1 MKMINSKSAMKCL
14 FYICLLGSAAFFQGC
29 KSSASIVEELSVE
42 KSNQYNIATPC
53 KITYDGPDQRTGKP
67 KKEIAYENIFNFTH
81 EKLAN
86 YYKDRDYLK
95 CYSSIGIL
103 DGDYYLY
110 LKLLFDSKNAG
121 KSYGMIPKEE
131 NMRIQLMNGND
142 VLLKPF
148 KNATPRIDTKTNKI
162 IYDGIF
168 KLEGS
173 QKKELKST
181 EIDKIGIMWTSGF
194 ETYDIYNIDLIKN
207 QLACIDRK

>member
-1 MKMINSKSAMKCL
+1 MNVKSSISTQKCVFL
-14 FYICLLGSAAFFQGC
+14 ICLMGTAVCFYAC
-29 KSSASIVEELSVE
+29 KSHSSIVEELSVV
-42 KSNQYNIATPC
+42 KSNQYDIPTPC
-53 KITYDGPDQRTGKP
+53 KVTYDGPDQRTGKP

-95 CYSSIGIL
+95 CYSSIGIV
-103 DGDYYLY
+103 DGKYYLY
-110 LKLLFDSKNAG
+110 LKLIFDSKNAG
-121 KSYGMIPKEE
+121 KSYGMMPKEE
-131 NMRIQLMNGND
+131 NMRIQLLNGND

-148 KNATPRIDTKTNKI
+148 KNATPRIDTKTKKI

-168 KLEGS
+168 KLDGG
-173 QKKELKST
+173 QKKDLKAN

-207 QLACIDRK
+207 QLACIDRN